1 MDSQTYWKNRETEQ
15 RKHNIRDEKEYQK
28 RIQEIY
34 QNMIDE
40 MDKEI
45 NGFYGK
51 YASKEGITISEAR
64 KRAAKLD
71 IEAYVRKAKKYVKE
85 KDFSDEANAEM
96 RLYNMTMRA
105 NRLELLKANIGL
117 EMIAGFDELQKFF
130 DEKLTD
136 RATGEF
142 ERLAGI
148 LGKTVQDNAKAAH
161 AIVNAS
167 FHNAT
172 FSDRIW
178 MYQDMLKAE
187 LSSLLQTGLIRGQNP
202 RKLATHLR
210 RRFGVSQSNAE
221 RLMIT
226 ELARVQTEA
235 QKQSFERNG
244 FDEYTFLALG
254 DACSI
259 CKALDEKHFKVKK
272 MMPGTNAPPTHP
284 HCRCSTAAY
293 MDSEEYNQWL
303 DGYQQHGL
311 SFNNWKKQEE
321 TKQGTNEMTVNKFG
335 QEIKFDDK
343 MMSKEWDGTRELL
356 TQLSAEYNTRLFSV
370 SPGASQAAG
379 TVDMGGNMRLSSR
392 DKSTVIHEFAHSIT
406 IEQLTKYGVED
417 HSEFWKEIRKIRT
430 RYRKAAGS
438 DSRKWISSYA
448 HSSRSIDEFYAES
461 FAHAKMREM
470 GLDIPDKYGKDFTFS
485 QQVLDV
491 TNKYFRKSVAKDSG
505 SGIIKEKRNIHEMNL
520 QFFAEKDIKN
530 QSSSSLKRAIRKYQA
545 RIEEHEIKINNPSE
559 IYPDWDSFDER
570 YQQGLKRHWN
580 KEIRNFKQSIQD
592 RIDELKERGDYDE

>member
-1 MDSQTYWKNRETEQ
+1 
-15 RKHNIRDEKEYQK
+15 
-28 RIQEIY
+28 
-34 QNMIDE
+34 
-40 MDKEI
+40 
-45 NGFYGK
+45 
-51 YASKEGITISEAR
+51 
-64 KRAAKLD
+64 
-71 IEAYVRKAKKYVKE
+71 
-85 KDFSDEANAEM
+85 
-96 RLYNMTMRA
+96 
-105 NRLELLKANIGL
+105 
-117 EMIAGFDELQKFF
+117 
-130 DEKLTD
+130 
-136 RATGEF
+136 
-142 ERLAGI
+142 
-148 LGKTVQDNAKAAH
+148 
-161 AIVNAS
+161 
-167 FHNAT
+167 
-172 FSDRIW
+172 
-178 MYQDMLKAE
+178 
-187 LSSLLQTGLIRGQNP
+187 
-202 RKLATHLR
+202 
-210 RRFGVSQSNAE
+210 
-221 RLMIT
+221 
-226 ELARVQTEA
+226 
-235 QKQSFERNG
+235 
-244 FDEYTFLALG
+244 
-254 DACSI
+254 
-259 CKALDEKHFKVKK
+259 
-272 MMPGTNAPPTHP
+272 
-284 HCRCSTAAY
+284 
-293 MDSEEYNQWL
+293 
-303 DGYQQHGL
+303 
-311 SFNNWKKQEE
+311 
-321 TKQGTNEMTVNKFG
+321 MTVNKFG

-417 HSEFWKEIRKIRT
+417 HSEFWREIRKIRT

-470 GLDIPDKYGKDFTFS
+470 GLDIPNKYGKDFTFS

-559 IYPDWDSFDER
+559 IYPDWDNFDER